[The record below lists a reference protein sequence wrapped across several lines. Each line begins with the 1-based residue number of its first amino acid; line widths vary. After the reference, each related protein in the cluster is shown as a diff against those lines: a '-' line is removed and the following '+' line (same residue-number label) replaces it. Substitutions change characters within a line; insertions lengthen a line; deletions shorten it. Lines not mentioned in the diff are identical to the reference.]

1 MSLFPV
7 RNTMENFLCNFSGEQ
22 GIQIHIQLIGQKRIS
37 KYISKYI
44 LGQSS

>member
-22 GIQIHIQLIGQKRIS
+22 GIQIHIHWTK
-37 KYISKYI
+37 KNISKYI